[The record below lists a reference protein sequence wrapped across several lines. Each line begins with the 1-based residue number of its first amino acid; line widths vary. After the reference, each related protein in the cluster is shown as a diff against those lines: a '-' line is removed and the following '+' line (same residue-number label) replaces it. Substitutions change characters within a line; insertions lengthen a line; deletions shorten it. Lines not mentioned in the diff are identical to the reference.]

1 MLANTGVPNAMEF
14 WIVVMTNDDKKK
26 WDENVDRQIK
36 SDLEEIYR
44 NTHRQMLEK
53 HPDQK
58 EIIDEMLKKKLTTI
72 GKTP

>member
-1 MLANTGVPNAMEF
+1 MEL
-14 WIVVMTNDDKKK
+14 WIVVMTNDDNKK

-44 NTHRQMLEK
+44 NTHKQMLEK

-58 EIIDEMLKKKLTTI
+58 EIIDEMLITKLATI

>member
-1 MLANTGVPNAMEF
+1 MEF